1 MLNIKEVKQM
11 KNLIEKNQEA
21 LLTNDGYL
29 ISKYF
34 AGPLGFKKSYNKAL
48 G

>member
-1 MLNIKEVKQM
+1 M
-11 KNLIEKNQEA
+11 KNLLEKNQEV
-21 LLTNDGYL
+21 LMTNDGYL
-29 ISKYF
+29 VSKRF